1 MVCQKTKIKRKK
13 KYWLIKKHID
23 FLRKTI
29 AQVKPDNTSENLQN
43 EICEIIYSLYWGKEI
58 TKKVYNN
65 TVIISNR
72 LQYSYDRKST
82 IFLWI
87 LEIVK
92 HLILTDLYLIL
103 QIKNKFKN
111 EWKICCSIKYQHL
124 PSMEKY
130 KNVIQKK

>member
-1 MVCQKTKIKRKK
+1 MVCQKTKIKREK

-23 FLRKTI
+23 FLRKKIT
-29 AQVKPDNTSENLQN
+29 QVKPDNTSENLQN
-43 EICEIIYSLYWGKEI
+43 EICEIVYSLYRGKEI

-72 LQYSYDRKST
+72 LQYSYDTKST

-87 LEIVK
+87 LEIVQ

-103 QIKNKFKN
+103 QIKNKFKK
-111 EWKICCSIKYQHL
+111 EW
-124 PSMEKY
+124 
-130 KNVIQKK
+130 

>member
-92 HLILTDLYLIL
+92 HLIVTDLYLIL
-103 QIKNKFKN
+103 QIKNKFKK
-111 EWKICCSIKYQHL
+111 EW
-124 PSMEKY
+124 
-130 KNVIQKK
+130 